1 MIARGSGPAVA
12 PCTDSID
19 AMAQGAIGSI
29 FIIVSCILG
38 ALLVLTLLRRYWK
51 PSSRLAHNDVVGPNV
66 SVIGTTY
73 AVLIA
78 FMLSGVW
85 NNLQGA
91 RLNAEQEAN
100 SLVNIFRFAYH
111 LPSDSRAQI
120 QQLARA
126 YCQAM
131 ISEEWPMMTHEQQS
145 PTAHRITQQLW
156 HALSSVQPGNASEQ
170 TVMDHALSELTEMTE
185 HRRIRLLQSRQ
196 HLPAIL
202 WAVLV
207 VGGLVTVSST
217 CLFGVENFKLHV
229 VQVFEISFL
238 LSLMLVAI
246 ASINR
251 PFQGDIHVGPGAF
264 RYALET
270 MNEPPVEMMALPAP
284 GAATTH

>member
-1 MIARGSGPAVA
+1 
-12 PCTDSID
+12 
-19 AMAQGAIGSI
+19 MAQSAIGSVA
-29 FIIVSCILG
+29 IIVACIVG
-38 ALLVLTLLRRYWK
+38 ALFALGVLRHYWA
-51 PSSRLAHNDVVGPNV
+51 PSARLAHNDVVGPNV

-85 NNLQGA
+85 TNLQNA

-100 SLVNIFRFAYH
+100 NLVNIFRFAYQ
-111 LPSDSRAQI
+111 LPPESRTQI
-120 QQLARA
+120 QALARG
-126 YCQAM
+126 YSNAM
-131 ISEEWPMMTHEQQS
+131 MYEEWPAMTHQTQS

-156 HALSSVQPGNASEQ
+156 HSLTSVQAHNASEQ
-170 TVMDHALSELTEMTE
+170 TVMDHSLSELTSMTE

-196 HLPAIL
+196 RLPPLL
-202 WAVLV
+202 WAVLI
-207 VGGLVTVSST
+207 VGGIVTVGST
-217 CLFGVENFKLHV
+217 CLFGVDNFKLHM

-251 PFQGDIHVGPGAF
+251 PYQGDVHVSPEAF

-270 MNEPPVEMMALPAP
+270 MDEPVPGTEINVPQEAPLAPLPERTP
-284 GAATTH
+284 NQR

>member
-1 MIARGSGPAVA
+1 
-12 PCTDSID
+12 
-19 AMAQGAIGSI
+19 MAQSALGSI
-29 FIIVSCILG
+29 AIIIACIVG
-38 ALLVLTLLRRYWK
+38 ALFALGVLRHYWA
-51 PSSRLAHNDVVGPNV
+51 PSTRLAHNDVVGPNV

-100 SLVNIFRFAYH
+100 NQVNIFRFASG
-111 LPSDSRAQI
+111 LPPESRTEV
-120 QQLARA
+120 QQLARG

-131 ISEEWPMMTHEQQS
+131 ISEEWAAMERGQEG

-156 HALSSVQPGNASEQ
+156 RSLTSVQPRNTSEQ
-170 TVMDHALSELTEMTE
+170 TVMDHSLSELTMMTE
-185 HRRIRLLQSRQ
+185 HRRIRLSQSRQ
-196 HLPAIL
+196 KLPALL
-202 WAVLV
+202 WAVLI
-207 VGGLVTVSST
+207 VGGIVTVGST
-217 CLFGVENFKLHV
+217 CLFGVENFKLHM

-251 PFQGDIHVGPGAF
+251 PYQGDVHVSSDAF

-270 MNEPPVEMMALPAP
+270 MNDA
-284 GAATTH
+284 GAQELSMPKSTPSHVP

>member
-1 MIARGSGPAVA
+1 
-12 PCTDSID
+12 
-19 AMAQGAIGSI
+19 MAHGAIGSI
-29 FIIVSCILG
+29 AIIVACILG
-38 ALLVLTLLRRYWK
+38 ALLVLVVLRRYWA

-85 NNLQGA
+85 TNLQHA

-111 LPSDSRAQI
+111 LPPESRTQI
-120 QQLARA
+120 QELTRG

-131 ISEEWPMMTHEQQS
+131 ISEEWPMMMREQQS

-156 HALSSVQPGNASEQ
+156 NALSSVQPRNVSEQ
-170 TVMDHALSELTEMTE
+170 TVMDHSLSELSEMTE

-207 VGGLVTVSST
+207 VGGVVTVGST

-229 VQVFEISFL
+229 VQVFEMSFL

-251 PFQGDIHVGPGAF
+251 PYQGDVRVGPGAF

-270 MNEPPVEMMALPAP
+270 MNEPPAEMMDTPATSP
-284 GAATTH
+284 AAPRTH

>member
-1 MIARGSGPAVA
+1 
-12 PCTDSID
+12 
-19 AMAQGAIGSI
+19 MAQTALGSI
-29 FIIVSCILG
+29 FIIVACIVG
-38 ALLVLTLLRRYWK
+38 ALLTLGLLRHYWE
-51 PSSRLAHNDVVGPNV
+51 PSTRRAHNDVVGPNV

-111 LPSDSRAQI
+111 LPPESRTQV
-120 QQLARA
+120 QELARA

-131 ISEEWPMMTHEQQS
+131 LSEEWPMMAQEKQS
-145 PTAHRITQQLW
+145 PTAHRIVQQLW
-156 HALSSVQPGNASEQ
+156 HALSSVQPRNASEQ
-170 TVMDHALSELTEMTE
+170 TVMDHSLSELTEMTE

-196 HLPAIL
+196 HLPALL

-207 VGGLVTVSST
+207 VGGLVTVGST
-217 CLFGVENFKLHV
+217 CLFAVENFKLHV

-251 PFQGDIHVGPGAF
+251 PYQGDVHVGPGAF
-264 RYALET
+264 RYALDT
-270 MNEPPVEMMALPAP
+270 MNESVPEIAPAAPTPAP
-284 GAATTH
+284 PHLP

>member
-1 MIARGSGPAVA
+1 
-12 PCTDSID
+12 
-19 AMAQGAIGSI
+19 MAQTAFGSI
-29 FIIVSCILG
+29 AIIIACIVG
-38 ALLVLTLLRRYWK
+38 ALLALGILRHYWA
-51 PSSRLAHNDVVGPNV
+51 PSTRLAHNDVVGPNV

-85 NNLQGA
+85 TNLQGA

-100 SLVNIFRFAYH
+100 NLVNIFRFAYH
-111 LPSDSRAQI
+111 LPPESQNKV
-120 QQLARA
+120 QELARG

-131 ISEEWPMMTHEQQS
+131 VSEEWPAMARQSQS

-156 HALSSVQPGNASEQ
+156 STLTGVQPRNASEQ
-170 TVMDHALSELTEMTE
+170 TIMDHSLSELTIMTE

-202 WAVLV
+202 WSVLI
-207 VGGLVTVSST
+207 VGGIVTVGST
-217 CLFGVENFKLHV
+217 CLFGVENFKLHM

-238 LSLMLVAI
+238 LSLILVAI

-251 PFQGDIHVGPGAF
+251 PYQGDVHVTPDAF

-270 MNEPPVEMMALPAP
+270 MDETASETGLSVPQSAPPAHTP
-284 GAATTH
+284 

>member
-1 MIARGSGPAVA
+1 M
-12 PCTDSID
+12 T
-19 AMAQGAIGSI
+19 QGVVGSI
-29 FIIVSCILG
+29 AIIVACILG
-38 ALLVLTLLRRYWK
+38 ALFVLSLLRHYWK

-85 NNLQGA
+85 NNLQQAG
-91 RLNAEQEAN
+91 LNAEQEAN

-111 LPSDSRAQI
+111 LPPESRTQI
-120 QQLARA
+120 QDLARG

-131 ISEEWPMMTHEQQS
+131 ISEEWPLMAQEKQS
-145 PTAHRITQQLW
+145 PTAHRIMQQLW
-156 HALSSVQPGNASEQ
+156 SALSSVQPRNTSEQ
-170 TVMDHALSELTEMTE
+170 TVMDHSLSELSEMTE

-196 HLPAIL
+196 HLPALL
-202 WAVLV
+202 WAVLI
-207 VGGLVTVSST
+207 VGGLVTVVST
-217 CLFGVENFKLHV
+217 CLFGVESFKLHV

-251 PFQGDIHVGPGAF
+251 PYQGDVHVGPGAF
-264 RYALET
+264 QYALET
-270 MNEPPVEMMALPAP
+270 MNENPADTAPPPVPTIKP
-284 GAATTH
+284 

>member
-1 MIARGSGPAVA
+1 
-12 PCTDSID
+12 
-19 AMAQGAIGSI
+19 MAQSAIGSI
-29 FIIVSCILG
+29 AIIIACIVS
-38 ALLVLTLLRRYWK
+38 ALFALAVLRHYWA

-85 NNLQGA
+85 TNLQAA

-100 SLVNIFRFAYH
+100 NLVNIYRFAYQ
-111 LPSDSRAQI
+111 LPAESRTQI
-120 QQLARA
+120 QALARG
-126 YCQAM
+126 YCAAM
-131 ISEEWPMMTHEQQS
+131 LSEEWPAMERQTQS
-145 PTAHRITQQLW
+145 PTAHKITQQLW
-156 HALSSVQPGNASEQ
+156 HALTGVQPRNANEQ
-170 TVMDHALSELTEMTE
+170 TVMDHSLSELTGMTE

-196 HLPAIL
+196 RLPALL

-207 VGGLVTVSST
+207 VGGIVTVGST
-217 CLFGVENFKLHV
+217 CLFGVDNFKLHM

-251 PFQGDIHVGPGAF
+251 PYQGDVHVSPEAF

-270 MNEPPVEMMALPAP
+270 MDEPVPAAPESNVPKSALPVHAP
-284 GAATTH
+284 

>member
-1 MIARGSGPAVA
+1 
-12 PCTDSID
+12 
-19 AMAQGAIGSI
+19 MAQGAIGSI
-29 FIIVSCILG
+29 AIIVCSIAG
-38 ALLVLTLLRRYWK
+38 ALFVLTLLRHYWK
-51 PSSRLAHNDVVGPNV
+51 PATRLAHNDVVGPNV

-85 NNLQGA
+85 TNLQHA
-91 RLNAEQEAN
+91 SLNAEQEAN

-111 LPSDSRAQI
+111 LPPESRAQI
-120 QQLARA
+120 HDLARR
-126 YCQAM
+126 YCHAM
-131 ISEEWPMMTHEQQS
+131 VDEEWPMMTRGEQS

-156 HALSSVQPGNASEQ
+156 NALSSVQPRNPSEQ
-170 TVMDHALSELTEMTE
+170 TVMDHSLSELSEMTE

-196 HLPAIL
+196 RLPPIL

-207 VGGLVTVSST
+207 VGGLVTVGST
-217 CLFGVENFKLHV
+217 CLFGVENFKLHI

-251 PFQGDIHVGPGAF
+251 PYQGDVHVGPGAF
-264 RYALET
+264 QYALET
-270 MNEPPVEMMALPAP
+270 MNEDPADTALPAVRP
-284 GAATTH
+284 NTP

>member
-1 MIARGSGPAVA
+1 MAQTALGSILIIISCIAVA
-12 PCTDSID
+12 LFSL
-19 AMAQGAIGSI
+19 A
-29 FIIVSCILG
+29 
-38 ALLVLTLLRRYWK
+38 ALRYYWA
-51 PSSRLAHNDVVGPNV
+51 PSTRLAHNDVIGPNV

-85 NNLQGA
+85 TNLQAA

-100 SLVNIFRFAYH
+100 NLVNVFRFAYQ
-111 LPSDSRAQI
+111 LPPESRAQVQTLAHQYCEAMISDEWPAMARQMQSATAHRLI
-120 QQLARA
+120 QQLWRA
-126 YCQAM
+126 L
-131 ISEEWPMMTHEQQS
+131 T
-145 PTAHRITQQLW
+145 T
-156 HALSSVQPGNASEQ
+156 VQPRNSGEQ
-170 TVMDHALSELTEMTE
+170 TVMDHSLSELTSLTE

-196 HLPAIL
+196 KLPALL
-202 WAVLV
+202 WSVLI
-207 VGGLVTVSST
+207 VGGIVTVGST

-251 PFQGDIHVGPGAF
+251 PYQGDVHVGPEAF

-270 MNEPPVEMMALPAP
+270 MNEPVPAVDSSIP
-284 GAATTH
+284 ASQRPSR

>member
-1 MIARGSGPAVA
+1 M
-12 PCTDSID
+12 
-19 AMAQGAIGSI
+19 
-29 FIIVSCILG
+29 G
-38 ALLVLTLLRRYWK
+38 ALFALAVLRHYWA
-51 PSSRLAHNDVVGPNV
+51 PSTRLAHNDVVGPNV

-85 NNLQGA
+85 TNLQGA

-100 SLVNIFRFAYH
+100 SLVNIFRFAH
-111 LPSDSRAQI
+111 QLPPESRTQV
-120 QQLARA
+120 QELVHS

-131 ISEEWPMMTHEQQS
+131 ISEEWPSMARQTES

-156 HALSSVQPGNASEQ
+156 HALTSVQPHNASEQ
-170 TVMDHALSELTEMTE
+170 TVMDHSLSELTRMTE

-196 HLPAIL
+196 QLPALL

-207 VGGLVTVSST
+207 VGGIVTVGST

-251 PFQGDIHVGPGAF
+251 PYQGDVHVTPEAF

-270 MNEPPVEMMALPAP
+270 MDEAGPAMEQSVPQNTLPAHNP
-284 GAATTH
+284 

>member
-1 MIARGSGPAVA
+1 
-12 PCTDSID
+12 
-19 AMAQGAIGSI
+19 MAQGAVGSI
-29 FIIVSCILG
+29 AIIIACIFG
-38 ALLVLTLLRRYWK
+38 ALLVLSLLRHYWS
-51 PSSRLAHNDVVGPNV
+51 PSTRMAHNDVVGPNV

-85 NNLQGA
+85 NNLQQAG
-91 RLNAEQEAN
+91 LNAEQEAN

-111 LPSDSRAQI
+111 LPPASRTQI
-120 QQLARA
+120 QDLARA

-131 ISEEWPMMTHEQQS
+131 ISEEWPMMAQEKQS

-156 HALSSVQPGNASEQ
+156 STLSGVQPRNASEQ
-170 TVMDHALSELTEMTE
+170 TVMDHSLSELSEMTE

-196 HLPAIL
+196 HLPALL
-202 WAVLV
+202 WAVLI
-207 VGGLVTVSST
+207 VGGIVTVGST

-251 PFQGDIHVGPGAF
+251 PYQGDVRVGPGAF
-264 RYALET
+264 QYALET
-270 MNEPPVEMMALPAP
+270 MKENPDEGTFPLTPTVVTPPKP
-284 GAATTH
+284 